1 LTDHQ
6 DQSQKKPNF
15 FQRQKGMLMLL
26 GILAVAAF
34 FCGSVPFYS
43 LPWIQT
49 QVLGI
54 PKAARPV
61 IQLPP
66 ENLTA
71 APLFNF
77 FGSPVYLTNTL
88 VAVLLTDILLIILAL
103 IARRGLKE
111 IPGGF
116 SHIMEMLVE
125 FLYNLSEQ
133 IVGARWAPKIFP
145 IAGTIFIFL
154 LAANWMHFIP
164 GVDSVGILHHAEA
177 GARGFEA
184 AEVANSGVYYLKVDD
199 PGGIPVPTAPVPT
212 ASEESGEET
221 QHEEQEDGGLYIVT
235 PFVRTA
241 ATDINVPLGLAVVA
255 FVTIQVFGVIGLGWG
270 YLAKFVNTPGL
281 ARGGMGFM
289 DFGVGLF
296 EMVLEPVKII
306 SLTFRLLGN
315 IFGGGILVAVVSTLI
330 AFMVPA
336 GLYLLEL
343 FIGALQAYIFA
354 VLTLVFTNVAM
365 AGHGGEH

>member
-1 LTDHQ
+1 MTDHQ
-6 DQSQKKPNF
+6 DQPQKKPGF
-15 FQRQKGMLMLL
+15 IQRQKGLLMLL

-61 IQLPP
+61 IQLPA
-66 ENLTA
+66 ENLSA
-71 APLFNF
+71 EPLFNF

-88 VAVLLTDILLIILAL
+88 VAVLITDLLLIVLAL
-103 IARRGLKE
+103 IARWGLKQ

-116 SHIMEMLVE
+116 SHIVEMVVE

-133 IVGARWAPKIFP
+133 TVGARWAPKIFP
-145 IAGTIFIFL
+145 IAASIFIFL

-164 GVDSVGILHHAEA
+164 GVDSVGLLHHAEA

-184 AEVANSGVYYLKVDD
+184 AEIGSSGIHYLKVDD
-199 PGGIPVPTAPVPT
+199 PGGTLVA
-212 ASEESGEET
+212 AEEGGEGEQHESEEGS
-221 QHEEQEDGGLYIVT
+221 LYIVT

-255 FVTIQVFGVIGLGWG
+255 FVTIQAFGVISLRWG
-270 YLAKFVNTPGL
+270 YLTKFVNTPGL

-296 EMVLEPVKII
+296 ELILEPVKII

-315 IFGGGILVAVVSTLI
+315 IFGGGILLAVVSTLI
-330 AFMVPA
+330 AFVIPV

-343 FIGALQAYIFA
+343 FVGAIQAYVFA
-354 VLTLVFTNVAM
+354 ILTLVFSSMAM
-365 AGHGGEH
+365 AGHGGDH

>member
-1 LTDHQ
+1 MTDHQ
-6 DQSQKKPNF
+6 DQPQKKPNF
-15 FQRQKGMLMLL
+15 FERQKGLLVLL
-26 GILAVAAF
+26 GILALAAF

-66 ENLTA
+66 ENLTS

-88 VAVLLTDILLIILAL
+88 VAVLLADILIIILAL
-103 IARRGLKE
+103 IARRGLKQT
-111 IPGGF
+111 PGGI
-116 SHIMEMLVE
+116 SHVMELVVE

-133 IVGARWAPKIFP
+133 TVGARWAPKIFP

-154 LAANWMHFIP
+154 LIANWMHFIP
-164 GVDSVGILHHAEA
+164 GVDSVGFLHHAEA
-177 GARGFEA
+177 GGRGFEE
-184 AEVANSGVYYLKVDD
+184 AEIADTGIYYLKVDD
-199 PGGIPVPTAPVPT
+199 PGGMIMPA
-212 ASEESGEET
+212 ASEEDEEAA
-221 QHEEQEDGGLYIVT
+221 QHEEESGLYVVT

-255 FVTIQVFGVIGLGWG
+255 FVTIQAFGAIGLGWG

-296 EMVLEPVKII
+296 ELILEPVKII

-315 IFGGGILVAVVSTLI
+315 IFGGGILLAVVSTLI
-330 AFMVPA
+330 AFVVPV

-343 FIGALQAYIFA
+343 FVGAIQAYVFA
-354 VLTLVFTNVAM
+354 ILTLVFSSMAM

>member
-1 LTDHQ
+1 LTDHL
-6 DQSQKKPNF
+6 DQPQKKPNF
-15 FQRQKGMLMLL
+15 LQRQKGLMMLI

-49 QVLGI
+49 QLLGI

-66 ENLTA
+66 ENLTS
-71 APLFNF
+71 APLFTF

-88 VAVLLTDILLIILAL
+88 VAVLLADILLIILAL
-103 IARRGLKE
+103 VARRGLKE

-133 IVGARWAPKIFP
+133 IVGAKWAPKIFP

-164 GVDSVGILHHAEA
+164 GVDSIGLLHHAEA
-177 GARGFEA
+177 GGRGFETA
-184 AEVANSGVYYLKVDD
+184 QVAGTNIHYLRVDD
-199 PGGIPVPTAPVPT
+199 PSGIPVPTT
-212 ASEESGEET
+212 SEEGGEGA
-221 QHEEQEDGGLYIVT
+221 QLEEEGGLYTVT

-241 ATDINVPLGLAVVA
+241 ATDINVPLGLAIVA
-255 FVTIQVFGVIGLGWG
+255 FVTIQAFGVIGLGWG

-296 EMVLEPVKII
+296 ELVLEPVKII

-330 AFMVPA
+330 AFMIPA

-354 VLTLVFTNVAM
+354 VLTLVFSSVAM
-365 AGHGGEH
+365 AGHGGDH

>member
-1 LTDHQ
+1 MTDHQ
-6 DQSQKKPNF
+6 DQPQKKPNF
-15 FQRQKGMLMLL
+15 LQRQKGLLTLL
-26 GILAVAAF
+26 GILAAAAF

-61 IQLPP
+61 IQLPA
-66 ENLTA
+66 ENLTS
-71 APLFNF
+71 APLFTF
-77 FGSPVYLTNTL
+77 LGSPVYLTNTL
-88 VAVLLTDILLIILAL
+88 VAVLITDLLLIILAL

-116 SHIMEMLVE
+116 SHIMEMLIE

-133 IVGARWAPKIFP
+133 TVGAKWAPRIFP
-145 IAGTIFIFL
+145 IAGSIFIFL

-164 GVDSVGILHHAEA
+164 GVDSVGLLHHAEA
-177 GARGFEA
+177 GGRGFEV
-184 AEVANSGVYYLKVDD
+184 AEIANSGVHFLTVDD
-199 PGGIPVPTAPVPT
+199 PGGTLVPA
-212 ASEESGEET
+212 ASEEGDESA
-221 QHEEQEDGGLYIVT
+221 QHEEEGDLYIVT

-255 FVTIQVFGVIGLGWG
+255 FVTIQAFGVIGLGWG

-296 EMVLEPVKII
+296 ELILEPVKII

-315 IFGGGILVAVVSTLI
+315 IFGGGILLAVVSTLI
-330 AFMVPA
+330 AFVVPV

-343 FIGALQAYIFA
+343 FVGAIQAYVFA
-354 VLTLVFTNVAM
+354 ILTLVFSSMAM

>member
-1 LTDHQ
+1 MTDHQ
-6 DQSQKKPNF
+6 DQSQKKPGF
-15 FQRQKGMLMLL
+15 FQRQKGLLMLL
-26 GILAVAAF
+26 GILAMAAF

-43 LPWIQT
+43 LPWIQA

-61 IQLPP
+61 IQLPA
-66 ENLTA
+66 ENLTS
-71 APLFNF
+71 APLFTF

-103 IARRGLKE
+103 IVRRGLKE
-111 IPGGF
+111 IPRGF
-116 SHIMEMLVE
+116 SHVMEMLVE

-133 IVGARWAPKIFP
+133 TVGARWAPKIFP
-145 IAGTIFIFL
+145 IVGTIFIFL

-164 GVDSVGILHHAEA
+164 GVDSVGLLHHAEV
-177 GARGFEA
+177 GGRGFEK
-184 AEVANSGVYYLKVDD
+184 AEIAGSDIHYLKVDD
-199 PGGIPVPTAPVPT
+199 PGGILVPAT
-212 ASEESGEET
+212 SEESGEGA
-221 QHEEQEDGGLYIVT
+221 QHGEEEGDLYVIT

-270 YLAKFVNTPGL
+270 YVAKFVNTPGL

-296 EMVLEPVKII
+296 ELILEPVKII

-315 IFGGGILVAVVSTLI
+315 IFGGGILLAVVSTLI
-330 AFMVPA
+330 AFVVPV

-343 FIGALQAYIFA
+343 FVGAIQAYVFA
-354 VLTLVFTNVAM
+354 ILTLVFSSMAM
-365 AGHGGEH
+365 TSHGGEH

>member
-1 LTDHQ
+1 
-6 DQSQKKPNF
+6 
-15 FQRQKGMLMLL
+15 MLL
-26 GILAVAAF
+26 VILAASAF
-34 FCGSVPFYS
+34 FCGSIPFFS

-49 QVLGI
+49 QALGI

-61 IQLPP
+61 IQLPA
-66 ENLTA
+66 ENLTS
-71 APLFNF
+71 APWFDF

-88 VAVLLTDILLIILAL
+88 VAVLLTDILVIALAL
-103 IARRGLKE
+103 IARAGMKE
-111 IPGGF
+111 IPTGF
-116 SHIMEMLVE
+116 SHIVEVLVE

-133 IVGARWAPKIFP
+133 TMGAKWAPKIFP

-164 GVDSVGILHHAEA
+164 GVDSVGLLHHAEA
-177 GARGFEA
+177 GGRGFEA
-184 AEVANSGVYYLKVDD
+184 AEIDNSGIYYLKVED
-199 PGGIPVPTAPVPT
+199 PGGTLVPAE
-212 ASEESGEET
+212 SEDHNEDAG
-221 QHEEQEDGGLYIVT
+221 HEGGSNLYVVT

-255 FVTIQVFGVIGLGWG
+255 FVTIQVFGVMGLRWG

-296 EMVLEPVKII
+296 ELILEPVKII

-315 IFGGGILVAVVSTLI
+315 IFGGGILLAVVSTLI
-330 AFMVPA
+330 AFIVPV

-343 FIGALQAYIFA
+343 FVGAIQAYVFA
-354 VLTLVFTNVAM
+354 ILTLVFSSMAM
-365 AGHGGEH
+365 AGHGGDH

>member
-1 LTDHQ
+1 MDHP
-6 DQSQKKPNF
+6 QKKPGF
-15 FQRQKGMLMLL
+15 LQRQKGLLMLL

-49 QVLGI
+49 QLLGI

-61 IQLPP
+61 IQLPA
-66 ENLTA
+66 ENLTSE
-71 APLFNF
+71 PLFNF

-103 IARRGLKE
+103 LARRGLKE
-111 IPGGF
+111 VPGGL
-116 SHIMEMLVE
+116 SHVMELLVE

-133 IVGARWAPKIFP
+133 TVGAKWAPKIFP

-164 GVDSVGILHHAEA
+164 GVDSVGLLHHAEA
-177 GARGFEA
+177 GGRGFEA
-184 AEVANSGVYYLKVDD
+184 TEIGGSGIHYLKVDD
-199 PGGIPVPTAPVPT
+199 PGGTLVPA
-212 ASEESGEET
+212 ASEEGGEDA
-221 QHEEQEDGGLYIVT
+221 QHEGEDGLYVVT

-255 FVTIQVFGVIGLGWG
+255 FVTIQAFGLIGLRWG

-296 EMVLEPVKII
+296 ELILEPVKII

-315 IFGGGILVAVVSTLI
+315 IFGGGILLAVVSTLI
-330 AFMVPA
+330 AFVVPV

-343 FIGALQAYIFA
+343 FVGAIQAYVFA
-354 VLTLVFTNVAM
+354 ILTLVFSSMAM
-365 AGHGGEH
+365 ASHGGEH